1 MRVSTKL
8 FNAQQVRGFQDI
20 RSDMQGIQEK
30 IASGKNINRA
40 SDDPV
45 GAVNLSVAKEQKE
58 IISQFL
64 RNTTVANTRLDL
76 SDKTLDELTT
86 VLTRM
91 TELTATAGNGIYDGF
106 GHQAILNEMKQLS
119 EVAISLANT
128 SDSLGR
134 P

>member
-8 FNAQQVRGFQDI
+8 FNAQQVRGFQEI

-58 IISQFL
+58 VLTQFL
-64 RNTTVANTRLDL
+64 KNTDL
-76 SDKTLDELTT
+76 KLIESIKFQ
-86 VLTRM
+86 M
-91 TELTATAGNGIYDGF
+91 KIYLL
-106 GHQAILNEMKQLS
+106 AKVKLS
-119 EVAISLANT
+119 LW
-128 SDSLGR
+128 
-134 P
+134 

>member
-45 GAVNLSVAKEQKE
+45 GAVNL
-58 IISQFL
+58 
-64 RNTTVANTRLDL
+64 
-76 SDKTLDELTT
+76 
-86 VLTRM
+86 
-91 TELTATAGNGIYDGF
+91 
-106 GHQAILNEMKQLS
+106 
-119 EVAISLANT
+119 
-128 SDSLGR
+128 
-134 P
+134 